1 MIREHELETQLIREM
16 IREEE
21 TATKMKL
28 IREID

>member
-1 MIREHELETQLIREM
+1 MIREHEMETKLIREM

-21 TATKMKL
+21 TAMKMKL